1 MENQGV
7 LFDAP
12 DNTTTLE
19 YDFSILFLWGLG
31 LGFLYAMAIEGPF
44 WRPCLPG
51 YFSSY
56 YRIISYPHGKIARLP
71 RNDTEPRYIYAA
83 QTHHQKQRS
92 NTMRKGAMQQQ

>member
-44 WRPCLPG
+44 WRPCLPDQYKCG
-51 YFSSY
+51 SY
-56 YRIISYPHGKIARLP
+56 QEENLSVHSTVLVNEFKG
-71 RNDTEPRYIYAA
+71 TGTIYQHLCNFLSTAL
-83 QTHHQKQRS
+83 
-92 NTMRKGAMQQQ
+92 